1 MALIRSFFAF
11 PLGLAERRYLAAFC
25 RKQLAPRL
33 PGVTLRWIPSRN
45 YHLTVIFMGSVAQQ
59 DVEPLRQLAAQ
70 ALAGEGPRS
79 LLLDRASWFPR
90 RHQPRMLALETGAVQ
105 RIEGLYQKLHQALTA
120 AGYEL
125 EQRPYRPHVT
135 LARLKRPPPADLVRP
150 PLPEP
155 SLELPIDELV
165 FYRSDQGREGSV
177 YRAVFR
183 LPLGV

>member
-11 PLGLAERRYLAAFC
+11 PLGLAERKYLAAFC

-33 PGVTLRWIPSRN
+33 PGVTLRWTPSRN
-45 YHLTVIFMGSVAQQ
+45 YHLTVVFLGSVAEEE
-59 DVEPLRQLAAQ
+59 VEPLQALAAQ
-70 ALAGEGPRS
+70 AVAGEAPRS
-79 LLLDRASWFPR
+79 LPLDRASWFPR

-105 RIEGLYQKLHQALTA
+105 RIDGLYQKLHRALAA

-125 EQRPYRPHVT
+125 EQRPFRPHIT
-135 LARLKRPPPADLVRP
+135 LARLKRPPPAELLQP
-150 PLPEP
+150 PLPVP
-155 SLELPIDELV
+155 ALELPIDELV
-165 FYRSDQGREGSV
+165 FYRSDQGRNGSV